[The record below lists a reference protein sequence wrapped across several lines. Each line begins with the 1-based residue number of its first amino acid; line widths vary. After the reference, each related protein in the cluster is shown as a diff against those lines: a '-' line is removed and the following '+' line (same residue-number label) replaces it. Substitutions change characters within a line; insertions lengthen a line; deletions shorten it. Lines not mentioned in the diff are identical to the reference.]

1 MAYLCHASGRGM
13 HLAVAVLLVLAALAV
28 AHRACVQCARNQRA
42 GFLDRP
48 DPRRKIIYQPLPTT
62 QV

>member
-1 MAYLCHASGRGM
+1 M
-13 HLAVAVLLVLAALAV
+13 HLAVAVLLVLAILGLL
-28 AHRACVQCARNQRA
+28 HRAFVQCARNQSAAFRDRA
-42 GFLDRP
+42 

>member
-1 MAYLCHASGRGM
+1 M
-13 HLAVAVLLVLAALAV
+13 HLAVAVLLVLTVLGLL
-28 AHRACVQCARNQRA
+28 HRAFVQCARNQRA